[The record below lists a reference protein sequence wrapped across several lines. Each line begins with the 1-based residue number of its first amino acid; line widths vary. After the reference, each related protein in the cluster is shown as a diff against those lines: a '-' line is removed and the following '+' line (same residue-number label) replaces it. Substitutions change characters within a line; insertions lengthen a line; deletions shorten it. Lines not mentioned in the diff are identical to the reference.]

1 MRPVDARDE
10 EMQQLNDTKGDV
22 RDFGG
27 FKGVD
32 NTSASLFE
40 TLNESENP

>member
-1 MRPVDARDE
+1 MRPVDARNE
-10 EMQQLNDTKGDV
+10 EKQQLNDTTGDV

-32 NTSASLFE
+32 DTSASL
-40 TLNESENP
+40 LRR